1 MWEHMTEQ
9 QYQHEVIVPD
19 KGFPFKLFLFEGHSG
34 KYIREKHWHR
44 SIEIFAVQEGE
55 LDFILD
61 TTHYHLGEGEFI
73 IVNSNEVHAIHAN
86 RPNHTIVLQ
95 IPLNQFASYFTGEQF
110 IWFSHSERT
119 YDEQVACLIFRM
131 YKVYRMQT
139 DVGVY
144 RVDVEGGF
152 YSLFPNLAFVDLTD
166 LGKTFG
172 QCFRADLSGV
182 SVINFIVVLLSFL
195 FVDIFDTLGTLVGVA
210 TKADMLDSDGKLP
223 RIKQALLADAIATSA
238 GAIIG
243 TSTTTTYVESSA
255 GVAAGG
261 RTGLSSVVT
270 GLLFLVSIFFAPIF
284 TAIPGFATAP
294 ALIFVGFLMVS
305 SVIKIDFS
313 DLTEAVPAYLCMLAM
328 PLMYSIAEGIAMGVV
343 SYVVINLLCGKAKK
357 ITPLMY
363 VLAVLFI
370 CKYIFL

>member
-19 KGFPFKLFLFEGHSG
+19 KGFPFKLFLFEGYSG

-139 DVGVY
+139 DGYDFEILSMFYQLLHILVKKY
-144 RVDVEGGF
+144 RKLDVQDELLKSNQQLNRLGMIKS
-152 YSLFPNLAFVDLTD
+152 YLKDHYMEDIS
-166 LGKTFG
+166 LGKLAGIFG
-172 QCFRADLSGV
+172 YSPSYLSKMFSQEMGE
-182 SVINFIVVLLSFL
+182 SLILYITNKRIE
-195 FVDIFDTLGTLVGVA
+195 
-210 TKADMLDSDGKLP
+210 KAKEYMKNSE
-223 RIKQALLADAIATSA
+223 ISLADVAFMVGYDDYTYFSRVFKKSTGMNPRNYRAELQGEK
-238 GAIIG
+238 GA
-243 TSTTTTYVESSA
+243 
-255 GVAAGG
+255 
-261 RTGLSSVVT
+261 
-270 GLLFLVSIFFAPIF
+270 
-284 TAIPGFATAP
+284 
-294 ALIFVGFLMVS
+294 
-305 SVIKIDFS
+305 
-313 DLTEAVPAYLCMLAM
+313 
-328 PLMYSIAEGIAMGVV
+328 
-343 SYVVINLLCGKAKK
+343 
-357 ITPLMY
+357 
-363 VLAVLFI
+363 
-370 CKYIFL
+370 

>member
-139 DVGVY
+139 DGYDFEILSMFYQLLHILVKKY
-144 RVDVEGGF
+144 RKLDVQDELLKSNQQLNRLGMITS
-152 YSLFPNLAFVDLTD
+152 YLKDHYMEDIS
-166 LGKTFG
+166 LGKLAGIFEM
-172 QCFRADLSGV
+172 CIRD
-182 SVINFIVVLLSFL
+182 SV
-195 FVDIFDTLGTLVGVA
+195 G
-210 TKADMLDSDGKLP
+210 
-223 RIKQALLADAIATSA
+223 A
-238 GAIIG
+238 GA
-243 TSTTTTYVESSA
+243 
-255 GVAAGG
+255 
-261 RTGLSSVVT
+261 RTGLASIVT
-270 GLLFLVSIFFAPIF
+270 GLLFLLAIFFAPIF

-305 SVIKIDFS
+305 AIVKVDFE
-313 DLTEAVPAYLCMLAM
+313 DLTDAVPAYLCLIAM
-328 PLMYSIAEGIAMGVV
+328 PLMYSIAEGIAIGVI
-343 SYVVINLLCGKAKK
+343 SF
-357 ITPLMY
+357 
-363 VLAVLFI
+363 VLSLI
-370 CKYIFL
+370 HI

>member
-1 MWEHMTEQ
+1 MTEQ

-139 DVGVY
+139 DGYDFEILSMFYQLLHILVKKY
-144 RVDVEGGF
+144 RKLDVQDELLKSNQQLNRPKPPCIIFCREIWVEDALIELANKYHVDSS
-152 YSLFPNLAFVDLTD
+152 YLSKMFVRYAGINYKDYLQNIRLEHAVKDLENTD
-166 LGKTFG
+166 K
-172 QCFRADLSGV
+172 Q
-182 SVINFIVVLLSFL
+182 I
-195 FVDIFDTLGTLVGVA
+195 VDIAFDHGFANSKAFTNLFRKRYGMLTSEYRKQLV
-210 TKADMLDSDGKLP
+210 KK
-223 RIKQALLADAIATSA
+223 KQRESYAHHRALLEKDKK
-238 GAIIG
+238 
-243 TSTTTTYVESSA
+243 
-255 GVAAGG
+255 
-261 RTGLSSVVT
+261 VT
-270 GLLFLVSIFFAPIF
+270 L
-284 TAIPGFATAP
+284 
-294 ALIFVGFLMVS
+294 
-305 SVIKIDFS
+305 
-313 DLTEAVPAYLCMLAM
+313 
-328 PLMYSIAEGIAMGVV
+328 
-343 SYVVINLLCGKAKK
+343 
-357 ITPLMY
+357 
-363 VLAVLFI
+363 
-370 CKYIFL
+370 